1 MATSSTG
8 SIGGGIDVQGIVS
21 QLMSIERQPLQKL
34 QTTASGIQTKLS
46 AIGRVQGSIST
57 FQSAAQ
63 ELINLPNW
71 RAVQAS
77 SSNENA
83 VKATASTGAVAG
95 TYDLTVNQL
104 AQRQTLSGPSM
115 RGGLVGPA
123 VASDATPVG
132 SGTLAISRG
141 TYNLTA
147 SPPTYTEDGASVN
160 VAIAATDTLAQVRDK
175 INAAAAGVTASIVTE
190 SNQARLIVRS
200 TDPNDARAIRILATD
215 TDGNNTNTSGLSSLA
230 YDETQSAGAG
240 RNLTARRDDE
250 MVIGGGT
257 LSIARGSAAAVSVTI
272 TNGATLAQV
281 RDQINAASAGV
292 SATIVNDSSGARLV
306 LRSANTGA
314 ANAIKVTVT
323 SEEAGSGTLTDT
335 NGLSMLAY
343 DPLAAVGAGRNLT
356 QTQAAQ
362 DASVTISGI
371 TVTSSTNSVSG
382 AIENVALDLR
392 QAGTGNMT
400 VTVSNNTSAMRSMLD
415 RFVTSWNDLN
425 RVLADV
431 TRFDPTTKVAGPL
444 QGDNT
449 VLGLQRQLRAML
461 TATVGTGTETL
472 GDGEVRRLADAG
484 LTLQRDGSLQISGTK
499 LDPLLASPTKLSN
512 LFAAS
517 DANVTS
523 LNGIARRLTTLTSGL
538 LANDGAVSASSSAL
552 RNRQTSVQQQ
562 QERLQRRLTET
573 EQRLLR
579 QYSAVNDNIAKINGG
594 AGAVVSRFG

>member
-8 SIGGGIDVQGIVS
+8 SIGGAIDVQGIVS
-21 QLMSIERQPLQKL
+21 QLMTVERQPLQKL

-46 AIGRVQGSIST
+46 AIGRVQGAVSS
-57 FQSAAQ
+57 FQAAAQ

-83 VKATASTGAVAG
+83 ARATASSGAVAG

-104 AQRQTLSGPSM
+104 AQRQTLASSAVRERGLNGPTM
-115 RGGLVGPA
+115 
-123 VASDATPVG
+123 ASDSEQVG
-132 SGTLAISRG
+132 SGTLTLSRG
-141 TYNLTA
+141 TYNLA
-147 SPPTYTEDGASVN
+147 AIPPVYTPSGPEASV
-160 VAIAATDTLAQVRDK
+160 VIAAGDTLAQVRDK

-190 SNQARLIVRS
+190 GSQVRLALRS
-200 TDPNDARAIRILATD
+200 TDPNDTRAFRVLSTD
-215 TDGNNTNTSGLSSLA
+215 ADSNNTDASGLSRLA
-230 YDETQSAGAG
+230 YDETKAVGAG
-240 RNLTARRDDE
+240 RNLTPRRDDE
-250 MVIGGGT
+250 WVIGGGT
-257 LSIARGSAAAVSVTI
+257 LNITRANAAAVSVVI
-272 TNGATLAQV
+272 DAGSTLAQV
-281 RDQINAASAGV
+281 RDKINATAAGV
-292 SATIVNDSSGARLV
+292 SATIVNDASGARLV

-314 ANAIKVTVT
+314 ANSMTVTVT
-323 SEEAGSGTLTDT
+323 GDSDGNNT
-335 NGLSMLAY
+335 NASGLSMLAY

-371 TVTSSTNSVSG
+371 TVTSATNSVSG

-400 VTVSNNTSAMRSMLD
+400 ITVSNNASAMRSMLD

-449 VLGLQRQLRAML
+449 VLGLQRQLRATL
-461 TATVGTGTETL
+461 TGTVGTGTETL
-472 GDGEVRRLADAG
+472 GDGQVRRLADAG
-484 LTLQRDGSLQISGTK
+484 LTLQRDGSLQISGSK
-499 LDPLLASPTKLSN
+499 LDPLLAAPTQLSN
-512 LFAAS
+512 LFAAA
-517 DANVTS
+517 DPNVTS

-538 LANDGAVSASSSAL
+538 LANDGAVSASSTAL

-562 QERLQRRLTET
+562 QERMRTRLTEI

-579 QYSAVNDNIAKINGG
+579 QYSAVNDNLAKINAG